1 MKRVLY
7 IIRRPPGALAD
18 EITDVV
24 LVSGVFEQPTSVL
37 FAEQGAYQ
45 LLGLDARES
54 AVISLSTYGVKD
66 LYVAEESLRSL
77 RLDVADIPSNV
88 LIAGRR
94 KVRELIAG
102 HDVVLTD

>member
-7 IIRRPPGALAD
+7 ILRRPPGVLAD
-18 EITDVV
+18 EITDMI

-37 FAEQGAYQ
+37 FTGQGAYQ

-54 AVISLSTYGVKD
+54 PINTLSSYDIKD
-66 LYVAEESLRSL
+66 LYVSEESMRSL
-77 RLDVADIPSNV
+77 GLDAAHIPSNV
-88 LIAGRR
+88 VTASRR
-94 KVRELIAG
+94 AVRELIAD

>member
-7 IIRRPPGALAD
+7 ILRRPPGVVAD
-18 EITDVV
+18 EITDMI

-37 FAEQGAYQ
+37 FTGQGAYQ

-54 AVISLSTYGVKD
+54 AINTLSSYDIKD
-66 LYVAEESLRSL
+66 LYVSEESMRSL
-77 RLDVADIPSNV
+77 GLNAAHIPSNV
-88 LIAGRR
+88 VTASRR
-94 KVRELIAG
+94 EVRELIAD

>member
-7 IIRRPPGALAD
+7 ILRRPPGVLAD
-18 EITDVV
+18 EMTDVV

-37 FAEQGAYQ
+37 FTGQGAYQ

-54 AVISLSTYGVKD
+54 PINTLSSYDIKD
-66 LYVAEESLRSL
+66 LYVSEESMESL
-77 RLDVADIPSNV
+77 GLDVAHIPSNV
-88 LIAGRR
+88 VVASRR
-94 KVRELIAG
+94 EVRELIAD

>member
-7 IIRRPPGALAD
+7 IVRQPPGVLAD
-18 EITDVV
+18 EITDVI

-37 FAEQGAYQ
+37 FADHGAYQ

-54 AVISLSTYGVKD
+54 PIKTLSSYD
-66 LYVAEESLRSL
+66 IRNLYVSDESMMSL
-77 RLDVADIPSNV
+77 GLDRANIPSNV
-88 LIAGRR
+88 VAASRR
-94 KVRELIAG
+94 EVRELIAR

>member
-7 IIRRPPGALAD
+7 IVRRPPGVLAD
-18 EITDVV
+18 EITDVI

-37 FAEQGAYQ
+37 FADQGAYQ

-54 AVISLSTYGVKD
+54 PINTLSSYDIKD
-66 LYVAEESLRSL
+66 LYVSEESMMSL
-77 RLDVADIPSNV
+77 GLDGADIPSDV
-88 LIAGRR
+88 ATASRR
-94 KVRELIAG
+94 AVRELIAG

>member
-7 IIRRPPGALAD
+7 IIRRPPGVLAD
-18 EITDVV
+18 EITDVI

-37 FAEQGAYQ
+37 FSDHGVYQ

-54 AVISLSTYGVKD
+54 PINSLSSYDVKD
-66 LYVAEESLRSL
+66 LYVAEESTRRLG
-77 RLDVADIPSNV
+77 LDVANMPSNV
-88 LIAGRR
+88 VAASRQEI
-94 KVRELIAG
+94 RELIAG